1 MSAVVLAAHPPGA
14 DLYLWRTM
22 DGDEEGEHLVDVEWA
37 AFKECCR
44 IQGNLDLEAWDV
56 MLFQPL
62 KDLHAW
68 WMRQLDS
75 TRAYLAWLIGIGGS
89 AAAVIL
95 GKIANIAATEV
106 AGAFAALLAAVLAGM
121 ALGTMLDIV
130 GRCLAAV

>member
-1 MSAVVLAAHPPGA
+1 M
-14 DLYLWRTM
+14 
-22 DGDEEGEHLVDVEWA
+22 DVEWA